1 MGKYETGARAALPIW
16 IDYRSKVEPGY
27 PVQDFQAPP
36 GIVMARVDART
47 GRLAGPG
54 ATEAYMLPFA
64 NGTEPLPS
72 VGLDELD
79 ADPGSSNAGGESLLK
94 QIF

>member
-1 MGKYETGARAALPIW
+1 
-16 IDYRSKVEPGY
+16 
-27 PVQDFQAPP
+27 
-36 GIVMARVDART
+36 MARVDART

-54 ATEAYMLPFA
+54 TSEAFMLPFQ
-64 NGTEPLPS
+64 NGTEPVQS
-72 VGLDELD
+72 AGMDELD

>member
-1 MGKYETGARAALPIW
+1 
-16 IDYRSKVEPGY
+16 
-27 PVQDFQAPP
+27 
-36 GIVMARVDART
+36 
-47 GRLAGPG
+47 
-54 ATEAYMLPFA
+54 MLPFA

>member
-1 MGKYETGARAALPIW
+1 M
-16 IDYRSKVEPGY
+16 
-27 PVQDFQAPP
+27 PP
-36 GIVMARVDART
+36 GIVMARVDSRT

-54 ATEAYMLPFA
+54 AAEAFMLPFQ

-72 VGLDELD
+72 VDMAALD
-79 ADPGSSNAGGESLLK
+79 AAPGSSNAGGESLLK